1 MTKSAIIFSKNE
13 NICKLVA
20 NELVLASFSVNT
32 VSSPNG
38 ETENAGIYDFIIVD
52 VTSLEPS
59 SFTLV
64 RSFLTRNVSAFKICI
79 SNDEESQHS
88 LWAFNKYLSFPFR
101 LEELRS
107 VLANRGQN
115 ELRDS
120 DEKNVETAKRFFADK
135 EHRGVTL
142 EGTYVPLSRYEF
154 DTLRLLCQN
163 RGKCVERAQ
172 ILKML
177 NSSDGNISDVYISH
191 LRNKLELPFGL
202 KIIYT
207 VRSRGYMTDY
217 TMSEYLP

>member
-1 MTKSAIIFSKNE
+1 MK
-13 NICKLVA
+13 KL
-20 NELVLASFSVNT
+20 
-32 VSSPNG
+32 
-38 ETENAGIYDFIIVD
+38 
-52 VTSLEPS
+52 
-59 SFTLV
+59 
-64 RSFLTRNVSAFKICI
+64 
-79 SNDEESQHS
+79 HM
-88 LWAFNKYLSFPFR
+88 LWAF
-101 LEELRS
+101 
-107 VLANRGQN
+107 
-115 ELRDS
+115 
-120 DEKNVETAKRFFADK
+120 TAKSFFVDK

-207 VRSRGYMTDY
+207 VRSKGYMTDY
-217 TMSEYLP
+217 AMSEYLP

>member
-1 MTKSAIIFSKNE
+1 MTKNAIIFSRNE
-13 NICKLVA
+13 KISRLVS
-20 NELVLASFSVNT
+20 NELLLASISVKT
-32 VSSPNG
+32 VSSPSG
-38 ETENAGIYDFIIVD
+38 EAEISGAYDFVVVD
-52 VTSLEPS
+52 LTSLEPS
-59 SFTLV
+59 SLASV
-64 RSFLTRNVSAFKICI
+64 RTFLTRNVSAFKICI
-79 SNDEESQHS
+79 SSTEESQHT
-88 LWAFNKYLSFPFR
+88 LWSFNKYLSSPFR

-120 DEKNVETAKRFFADK
+120 DEKNVDTAKSFFVDK

-207 VRSRGYMTDY
+207 VRSKGYMTDY
-217 TMSEYLP
+217 AMSEYLP